1 MGPNATDRLKRP
13 IDGNQNRH
21 RTAAPITNTARGD
34 MKQTIPFPGRVQQ
47 FPIRPLHTL
56 HKPILPAQTRYPPK
70 STPFIQRPPSKGC
83 HWEEIVDAFGVL
95 DEVLDDYQSFVA
107 GF

>member
-70 STPFIQRPPSKGC
+70 STPFIQRPPR
-83 HWEEIVDAFGVL
+83 VLRGVL
-95 DEVLDDYQSFVA
+95 AAAIWSVIRRANDHIRM
-107 GF
+107 

>member
-70 STPFIQRPPSKGC
+70 STPFIQRPPRTGLFRTGFVLVFLG
-83 HWEEIVDAFGVL
+83 HVVDRL
-95 DEVLDDYQSFVA
+95 
-107 GF
+107 